1 MNSPYFTSFIILIS
15 YFFCLNN
22 SQAQPERNLD
32 SVQTI
37 VHTTYKYKN
46 EVASLSMIKESTL
59 DTNTILIRQ
68 DRYNYMAVDTGFAPR
83 THYAFEYNP
92 ARKLGSYYTEQLI
105 HGDKPKR
112 KYSKQLSKFKS
123 YDHQHKREW
132 VRMYKKNSALMLRQ
146 VEKTF
151 DSNGYSTRTK
161 TTNYDTSP
169 PNSSLEKVSR
179 NSKGNI
185 TSWESFDD
193 DGDTKMQARSFEAS
207 YKEDSLL
214 LQSTGYLY
222 HNWNQVINK
231 YDRNNQLK
239 KNTLKAGTRDS
250 YGKVKQ
256 TDQTITI
263 YKYNL
268 PFKMVEKKLRK
279 TTKTIAYSFE
289 GNEEIQ
295 LIVTPSANYTEK
307 KTYTYLDSSKQFL
320 TAYTESL
327 EGKPF
332 LRTEIEYDTASQI
345 KTHTEIEYRKN
356 GKDWKT
362 VQSYNNRS
370 NCTQIDFFIAN
381 KLNKREVYE
390 YTYFP
395 KKEVEK
401 EIEKEAKKED

>member
-1 MNSPYFTSFIILIS
+1 MNSHSFTSFIILIAF
-15 YFFCLNN
+15 FFCINTLK
-22 SQAQPERNLD
+22 AQPKRNLD

-37 VHTTYKYKN
+37 VHTTYNYKGD
-46 EVASLSMIKESTL
+46 APILSMVKESIL
-59 DTNTILIRQ
+59 DTNSILIRQ
-68 DRYNYMAVDTGFAPR
+68 DRYNYMTVDTGFAPR

-92 ARKLGSYYTEQLI
+92 VRKLGNYYTEQLT

-112 KYSKQLSKFKS
+112 KYSKQITKFKS

-132 VRMYKKNSALMLRQ
+132 VRLYKKNSALMLRQ

-151 DSNGYSTRTK
+151 DANGYPTRTK

-179 NSKGNI
+179 NALGNI
-185 TSWESFDD
+185 SNWESFDD
-193 DGDTKMQARSFEAS
+193 DGDTKMQARSFQAS
-207 YKEDSLL
+207 YKDDSLL

-231 YDRNNQLK
+231 YDRNNLLK
-239 KNTLKAGTRDS
+239 KNILRAGTRNS
-250 YGKVKQ
+250 NGKVKR

-263 YKYNL
+263 YKNGR
-268 PFKMVEKKLRK
+268 PFKMIEKKLNK
-279 TTKTIAYSFE
+279 TTKTIAYTFNE
-289 GNEEIQ
+289 NEEIQ
-295 LIVTPSANYTEK
+295 AVVTPTSSYQEK

-320 TAYTESL
+320 TVYTETL

-332 LRTEIEYDTASQI
+332 LKIEMEYDTASRV

-362 VQSYNNRS
+362 VKTYNEHGNY
-370 NCTQIDFFIAN
+370 TQIDFFIAN
-381 KLNKREVYE
+381 KLNKREVYK

-395 KKEVEK
+395 KKE
-401 EIEKEAKKED
+401 IED

>member
-1 MNSPYFTSFIILIS
+1 MNSHSFTSFILLIA
-15 YFFCLNN
+15 YFFCLNTIK
-22 SQAQPERNLD
+22 AQSKRNLD

-37 VHTTYKYKN
+37 VHTTYNYKGD
-46 EVASLSMIKESTL
+46 APILSMVKESVL
-59 DTNTILIRQ
+59 DTNSILIRQ
-68 DRYNYMAVDTGFAPR
+68 DRYNYMKVDTGFAPR

-92 ARKLGSYYTEQLI
+92 VRKLGNYYTEQLT

-112 KYSKQLSKFKS
+112 KYSKQITKFKS

-132 VRMYKKNSALMLRQ
+132 VRLYKKNSALMLRQ

-151 DSNGYSTRTK
+151 DANGYPTRTK

-169 PNSSLEKVSR
+169 PNSSLEKVGR
-179 NSKGNI
+179 NALGNI
-185 TSWESFDD
+185 INWESFDD
-193 DGDTKMQARSFEAS
+193 DGDTKMQARSFQAS

-231 YDRNNQLK
+231 YDRKNLLK
-239 KNTLKAGTRDS
+239 KNILRAGTRDS
-250 YGKVKQ
+250 YGKVKR

-263 YKYNL
+263 YKNGR
-268 PFKMVEKKLRK
+268 PFKMIEKKLNK
-279 TTKTIAYSFE
+279 TTKKIAYTFNE
-289 GNEEIQ
+289 NEEIQ
-295 LIVTPSANYTEK
+295 TVVTPTSSYQEK

-320 TAYTESL
+320 TVYTETL

-332 LRTEIEYDTASQI
+332 LKIEIEYDTASRI

-362 VQSYNNRS
+362 VKTYNEYGNY
-370 NCTQIDFFIAN
+370 TQIDFFIAN
-381 KLNKREVYE
+381 KLNKREVYA

-395 KKEVEK
+395 KKEEEK
-401 EIEKEAKKED
+401 ED

>member
-1 MNSPYFTSFIILIS
+1 MNIHYFTFFVILSS
-15 YFFCLNN
+15 YFFCLNKI
-22 SQAQPERNLD
+22 QAQPKKNLD

-46 EVASLSMIKESTL
+46 EISTLSMIKKSIL

-68 DRYNYMAVDTGFAPR
+68 DRYNYMSVDTGFAPR
-83 THYAFEYNP
+83 THYVFEYNP
-92 ARKLGSYYTEQLI
+92 ARKLGSYYTEQLT

-112 KYSKQLSKFKS
+112 KYSKQSSKFKS

-132 VRMYKKNSALMLRQ
+132 VRMYKKNSTLMLRQ

-151 DSNGYSTRTK
+151 NSNGYSTRTK

-179 NSKGNI
+179 NSLGNI
-185 TSWESFDD
+185 TNWESFDD

-214 LQSTGYLY
+214 LQSSGYLY

-231 YDRNNQLK
+231 YDRNNHLK
-239 KNTLKAGTRDS
+239 KNIVRAGTRDS
-250 YGKVKQ
+250 YGKIKR
-256 TDQTITI
+256 TGQTIIT

-268 PFKMVEKKLRK
+268 PLKMVEKKLKK
-279 TTKTIAYSFE
+279 TTKTIRYTFE
-289 GNEEIQ
+289 ENEAIQ
-295 LIVTPSANYTEK
+295 FIVTPTTSYKEK

-320 TAYTESL
+320 TVYTETL

-332 LRTEIEYDTASQI
+332 LRTEIEYDTASKI
-345 KTHTEIEYRKN
+345 KIHTEIEYRKN

-362 VQSYNNRS
+362 VKRYNSRS

-381 KLNKREVYE
+381 KLNKRELYE
-390 YTYFP
+390 YTYFS
-395 KKEVEK
+395 KKEE
-401 EIEKEAKKED
+401 KKEED